1 MMAAGVVAAPLSA
14 RQLEPSEALSRAEMY
29 VPTSVRTPL
38 NSGSAQQ
45 PLTLK
50 YTATDRTESINTVY
64 VFGRGDNGGFVV
76 VAADDVVPNP
86 LLGYADSGKF
96 DASDLP
102 PALEWWLGEYSAE
115 ISALASG
122 SDVSQTDGEDA
133 DTRASI
139 APIVKTTWNQTTPY
153 NNYCPV
159 VQGVRCPSGC
169 VATAMAQVMSVYKY
183 PDTGQGEHSY
193 TPYDVGTPLSLDFAS
208 TTFEW
213 DKMLDSYDA
222 SSPEDAEEA
231 VANLM
236 YALGV
241 SVSMQYTPTSSG
253 GSFETA
259 ATSLVKYFKYDVG
272 IQVYNREYYE
282 LERWI
287 NAMYG
292 ELAAGRPLLYV

>member
-86 LLGYADSGKF
+86 LLGYADSGEF

-122 SDVSQTDGEDA
+122 SDVSQTDSEDA

-153 NNYCPV
+153 NDYCPV
-159 VQGVRCPSGC
+159 VQGVRGNCHGSGDEC
-169 VATAMAQVMSVYKY
+169 VQVSRYR
-183 PDTGQGEHSY
+183 TGGAFVHSLRCRY
-193 TPYDVGTPLSLDFAS
+193 TVEPGFCLHDL
-208 TTFEW
+208 
-213 DKMLDSYDA
+213 
-222 SSPEDAEEA
+222 
-231 VANLM
+231 
-236 YALGV
+236 
-241 SVSMQYTPTSSG
+241 
-253 GSFETA
+253 
-259 ATSLVKYFKYDVG
+259 
-272 IQVYNREYYE
+272 
-282 LERWI
+282 
-287 NAMYG
+287 
-292 ELAAGRPLLYV
+292 